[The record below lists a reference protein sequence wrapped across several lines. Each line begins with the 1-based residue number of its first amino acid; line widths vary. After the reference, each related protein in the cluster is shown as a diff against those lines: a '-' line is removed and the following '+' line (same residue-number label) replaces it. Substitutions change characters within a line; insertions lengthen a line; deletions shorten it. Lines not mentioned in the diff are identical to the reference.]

1 MKLLAG
7 TLFAAALTFFVPADD
22 SRNKYTPDD
31 NTHFVMPAYSNLGE
45 WELRKQHL
53 RTQIL
58 FAAGLSPM
66 PPKTPLHAAS
76 FGHLERESSAHDGY
90 SIDKVMIETLP
101 GYYLGGNLYQPL
113 RRSGKLPAVLLAHGH
128 WKYGRLQNQLEYSVP
143 ALAVNLARQGYV
155 VFAYD
160 MVGYNDTRQTPHS
173 FGGQDEQ
180 LWAFSPFG
188 LQLWN
193 SIRSVDYMISLPNVD
208 PARIAI
214 TGASGGGTQTFM
226 LAAVDER
233 VRFAAPVNM
242 ISASMQG
249 GDPCEDAPGLRFGTF
264 NAEIAAVIA
273 PRTMLMVSSTRDWT
287 KHTPSEEFPAILGI
301 YDLYGGR
308 NHLLSVQVNA
318 PHNYNKESREAVYR
332 FFGENMLGQRDST
345 ALKDREFQQ
354 EQDEDLLVLKDG
366 KPASKALS
374 YERLLESWKQ
384 IARRQSEAAGNDLPA
399 IREHLRQALATEW
412 PTRLASEIEHG
423 NILLSRVGVADR
435 VGGLYIST
443 GSKDATLVIHP
454 RGAEA
459 ARRTPFV
466 QSLVDS
472 GRSVLLIDVF
482 QTGNAHAYR
491 NRSSRYFLTYN
502 RSDDA
507 NRVQDIL
514 TALAFLKMNHS
525 GPIRVVGLENAGVWS
540 LFAAAVAPFDVALTA
555 NLDGFDGS
563 DESFRKGF
571 FVPGIQRA
579 GGLRAAQ
586 LLTSRKSTMERTLL
600 PVAPSGSARNVFFS
614 LPASGH
620 SSE

>member
-1 MKLLAG
+1 MKLIAG
-7 TLFAAALTFFVPADD
+7 ILFAAALTFFVPAED

-31 NTHFVMPAYSNLGE
+31 NTHFVMPAYSSLSE
-45 WELRKQHL
+45 WQSRKLQL

-58 FAAGLSPM
+58 SSAGLSPM
-66 PPKTPLHAAS
+66 PPKTPLNPASYGRVERDGAA
-76 FGHLERESSAHDGY
+76 RDGY

-128 WKYGRLQNQLEYSVP
+128 WKYGRLQNEVEYSVP

-180 LWAFSPFG
+180 LWGFSPFG

-193 SIRSVDYMISLPNVD
+193 SIRSVDYLISLPNVD
-208 PARIAI
+208 PGRIAI

-273 PRTMLMVSSTRDWT
+273 PRRMLMVSSTRDWT
-287 KHTPSEEFPAILGI
+287 RHTPYEEFPAIRGI
-301 YDLYGGR
+301 YELYGGR
-308 NHLLSVQVNA
+308 NRLRSVQVDA

-332 FFGENMLGQRDST
+332 FFGEHMLGQRDAS

-366 KPASKALS
+366 KPPANALN
-374 YERLLESWKQ
+374 YEGLLDAWKQ
-384 IARRQSEAAGNDLPA
+384 IARRQSEAASADLPA
-399 IREHLRQALATEW
+399 IRERLRQALATEW
-412 PTRLASEIEHG
+412 PTRLASEIDHE

-435 VGGLYIST
+435 VGGLYIAT
-443 GSKDATLVIHP
+443 GSKEATLVIHP

-459 ARRTPFV
+459 ARRTPLV
-466 QSLVDS
+466 QNLLDS
-472 GRSVLLIDVF
+472 GQSVMMIDTF
-482 QTGNAHAYR
+482 QTGNSHAYR
-491 NRSSRYFLTYN
+491 NRSNRYFLTYN

-525 GPIRVVGLENAGVWS
+525 GPIHVAGLENAGVWS
-540 LFAAAVAPFDVALTA
+540 LFAAAVAPIDVTISA

-571 FVPGIQRA
+571 FVPGVQRA
-579 GGLRAAQ
+579 GGLRAAR
-586 LLTSRKSTMERTLL
+586 LLTSR
-600 PVAPSGSARNVFFS
+600 
-614 LPASGH
+614 
-620 SSE
+620 

>member
-1 MKLLAG
+1 MKLIASV
-7 TLFAAALTFFVPADD
+7 LFAAALTFFVPPED

-31 NTHFVMPAYSNLGE
+31 NTHFVMPAYSSLSE
-45 WELRKQHL
+45 WESRKHHL

-58 FAAGLSPM
+58 SAAGLSPM
-66 PPKTPLHAAS
+66 PPKTPLHPTS
-76 FGHLERESSAHDGY
+76 YGRVERDGY

-113 RRSGKLPAVLLAHGH
+113 HRSGKLPAVLLAHGH
-128 WKYGRLQNQLEYSVP
+128 WKYGRLQNEVEYSVP

-173 FGGQDEQ
+173 FGGPDEQ

-193 SIRSVDYMISLPNVD
+193 SIRSVDYLISLPNVD
-208 PARIAI
+208 SGRIAI

-242 ISASMQG
+242 ISDSMQG

-264 NAEIAAVIA
+264 NTEIAAVIA
-273 PRTMLMVSSTRDWT
+273 PRRMLVVSSTRDWT
-287 KHTPSEEFPAILGI
+287 KHTPYEEFPAIRGI
-301 YDLYGGR
+301 YELYGRGNR
-308 NHLLSVQVNA
+308 LLSVQVDA

-332 FFGENMLGQRDST
+332 FFGEYMLGQHDPS
-345 ALKDREFQQ
+345 ALKDREFHQ
-354 EQDEDLLVLKDG
+354 EQDEDVLVLKDG
-366 KPASKALS
+366 KPPPNAVN
-374 YERLLESWKQ
+374 YEGLLESWKQ
-384 IARRQSEAAGNDLPA
+384 IARRQSESATDRAA
-399 IREHLRQALATEW
+399 IREQLRQALATEW
-412 PTRLASEIEHG
+412 PTRLASEIDHE

-435 VGGLYIST
+435 VGGLYIAT
-443 GSKDATLVIHP
+443 GSKEATLVIHP

-472 GRSVLLIDVF
+472 GRSVLMIDTF
-482 QTGNAHAYR
+482 QTGAAHAYR

-514 TALAFLKMNHS
+514 TALAFLKTNHS
-525 GPIRVVGLENAGVWS
+525 GPIRVVGLENAGVWC
-540 LFAAAVAPFDVALTA
+540 LFAAAVAPIDVTLTA

-571 FVPGIQRA
+571 FVPGVQRA
-579 GGLRAAQ
+579 GGLRAAR
-586 LLTSRKSTMERTLL
+586 LLTSR
-600 PVAPSGSARNVFFS
+600 
-614 LPASGH
+614 
-620 SSE
+620 